1 MDFKQLI
8 REIKHQT
15 EKKLA
20 EEEAIEM
27 MFSYKRPKVSEL
39 NHQKTN
45 ARLSAVNI
53 FLFKKNNKIMFPLIK
68 RPKYDGPHSQQISLP
83 GGKAE
88 KKDIDLKETA
98 KRETFEEI
106 GIDTINQSSVAQLS
120 KIYIPPSN
128 FIVSTYITYSENNEN
143 LEFKKDD
150 FEVDD
155 IIYVDINDIIN
166 QKNIVETNIKIKDN
180 NNLKVKA
187 FKIDNEII
195 WGATG
200 IILAEFS
207 IILNRIINK
216 G

>member
-39 NHQKTN
+39 NHQKAN

-53 FLFKKNNKIMFPLIK
+53 FLFKKDGKIMFPLIK

-88 KKDIDLKETA
+88 KTDKDLNETA

-106 GIDTINQSSVAQLS
+106 GINVKNQSSLAQLS

-128 FIVSTYITYSENNEN
+128 FIVSTYITYLENSVI

-150 FEVDD
+150 FEVDK

-166 QKNIVETNIKIKDN
+166 QKNIIETTIKIKDN

-207 IILNRIINK
+207 IILNRILNK
-216 G
+216 E